1 MRDHLVEIDD
11 CKERLVLL
19 VLFLLSLQQVL
30 LLTLRRYQEDDLVG
44 CLSRDTP
51 AWRGT
56 RNRGLISEVGLH
68 AVCNQLRRVQ
78 KTLFCQYR
86 FLLLLSHVV
95 KLHFG

>member
-19 VLFLLSLQQVL
+19 VLSLLSQQRVL

-44 CLSRDTP
+44 CLFRDTP

-56 RNRGLISEVGLH
+56 RNCALISELGRH
-68 AVCNQLRRVQ
+68 AVCDQLRRVQ

-86 FLLLLSHVV
+86 FRLLLNHVV